1 MSLSEG
7 LPRPAPRR
15 HLHTRTIQCE
25 GYERDDGLFD
35 IEARIVD
42 TKTYEAEEP
51 FRGRRP
57 AGAPVH
63 DMQLRLTLDKGMTVR
78 AIEVTT
84 NHAPYDVCPSVAPG
98 YQALIGAKVGGGWR
112 KAVAEAVGRT
122 KGCTHI
128 TELLMPAATVA
139 FQTMASW
146 KPQAEAG
153 AAAAQ
158 AKPMFIDGCKAWA
171 ADGPVVQKMFPMHYR
186 ATRATRGQG

>member
-1 MSLSEG
+1 MSL
-7 LPRPAPRR
+7 PAPAPRT

-25 GYERDDGLFD
+25 GFEREDGLYD

-42 TKTYEAEEP
+42 TKTYAVDEP
-51 FRGRRP
+51 FRGHRE
-57 AGAPVH
+57 AGRPVH
-63 DMQLRLTLDKGMTVR
+63 DMQLRLTLDRTMTVR

-98 YQALIGAKVGGGWR
+98 YQALVGAKVGGGWR

-139 FQTMASW
+139 FQTMGSW
-146 KPQAEAG
+146 KPQAEAPES
-153 AAAAQ
+153 Q
-158 AKPMFIDGCKAWA
+158 AKPLFIDGCKAWA
-171 ADGPVVQKMFPMHYR
+171 SDGPVVQKMFPMHYR
-186 ATRATRGQG
+186 AARGPG

>member
-15 HLHTRTIQCE
+15 HLHTRTIRCE
-25 GYERDDGLFD
+25 GYERDDGLYD

-42 TKTYEAEEP
+42 TKTYAVDEP
-51 FRGRRP
+51 FRGRRE
-57 AGAPVH
+57 AGMPVH
-63 DMQLRLTLDKGMTVR
+63 DMQLRLTLDRTMTVR

-98 YQALIGAKVGGGWR
+98 YQALVGAKVGGGWR
-112 KAVAEAVGRT
+112 KAVTEAVGRT

-146 KPQAEAG
+146 KPQTGPSES
-153 AAAAQ
+153 Q
-158 AKPMFIDGCKAWA
+158 AKPLFIDGCKAWA

-186 ATRATRGQG
+186 ATRGQG